1 MNYRLKYTFTGY
13 FNDIAAGSHKGV
25 MSAHG
30 SEVKVYVRTKPT
42 ACFAQE
48 LIEYLPD
55 KQTVNVRHRRDTKK
69 GVVNNQMSS
78 WSFRLNG
85 VLHNVSQEE
94 VYQSVAHSVV
104 LRALEGYNGTI
115 MCFGQTGAGK
125 TYTMTGATE
134 SYKQRGIIPRA
145 IQEVFH
151 EMEQRVDHTFSV
163 HLSFLE
169 IYNETLVDLL
179 ASIKGV
185 RAAQGGALVVV
196 EEPGGGVSVK
206 GLSLHLVHNEEEA
219 LNLLFEGEMN
229 RIIGEHA
236 LNKNSSRS
244 HCIFTIHIESR
255 SRMLSNASYVTS
267 KLNLVD
273 LAGSERLSKTG
284 SEGQVQ
290 REALYINRSLSF
302 LEQAIIALADRRRE
316 HVPFRQS
323 KLTHAL
329 KDSLGGNCHTVLVA
343 NIYGEA
349 AQIEETLSTL
359 RFAAR
364 MKCVRTE
371 PSVNEH
377 IDPALQIRRL
387 QKEVHLLKQELSVH
401 DTLANRAGAMYE
413 NLSERQVEEI
423 NSQAQRYLAGTL
435 DEITIVS
442 IRQIQEV
449 FAQFKKAVQE
459 QEKLI
464 KEHLSQE
471 YSLLENTQSNL
482 PSSAAKGQEPAGAVG
497 EVEGGFGLGVAAP
510 SQRHTGPP
518 SPSKSKGKKG
528 KENNRKD
535 GAGTSGPAEGAAV
548 TQRETE
554 VHTPT
559 VEPEAAE
566 APHMAKEGAKKRSDT
581 PPSKMEA
588 FEDFKMERG
597 SEINRILKENKAV
610 LLERLDQLHKLTQ
623 AINSMKW
630 DIDRMSSELQ
640 LHKEQR
646 QSQGQFLS
654 AEGEPVLEEAELS
667 LIMSLREMKDRYRKI
682 YEELLSTKA
691 EVRYCQHLVD
701 QCRTRL
707 LTEFE
712 SWYNESFLL
721 PDEVQ
726 DIFREGGPIRP
737 GLIPLDKALTLEADE
752 QEQFERLRT
761 ELLAESPSAV
771 SFYNAHNRT
780 LLRRGS
786 RPVPHSPDSRRNMGA
801 GTNKLKLPAIFSVT

>member
-1 MNYRLKYTFTGY
+1 
-13 FNDIAAGSHKGV
+13 

-48 LIEYLPD
+48 LIEYVPD
-55 KQTVNVRHRRDTKK
+55 KQTVNVRYRRDTKK

-78 WSFRLNG
+78 WSFRLSG

-134 SYKQRGIIPRA
+134 SYRQRGIIPRA
-145 IQEVFH
+145 IQEVFR
-151 EMEQRVDHTFSV
+151 EVEQRVDHTFSV

-255 SRMLSNASYVTS
+255 SRTLSNASYVTS

-329 KDSLGGNCHTVLVA
+329 KDSLGGNCNTVLVA

-364 MKCVRTE
+364 MKRVHTE

-377 IDPALQIRRL
+377 VDPALQIRRL
-387 QKEVHLLKQELSVH
+387 QKEVQLLKQELSIH
-401 DTLANRAGAMYE
+401 DTLANRVGAMYE
-413 NLSERQVEEI
+413 NLSESQVEEI
-423 NSQAQRYLAGTL
+423 NSQVQKYLAGTL
-435 DEITIVS
+435 DEITVS
-442 IRQIQEV
+442 II
-449 FAQFKKAVQE
+449 A
-459 QEKLI
+459 I
-464 KEHLSQE
+464 
-471 YSLLENTQSNL
+471 
-482 PSSAAKGQEPAGAVG
+482 GQEPAGAVG

-510 SQRHTGPP
+510 SQRHTRPP

-528 KENNRKD
+528 KENNRHLCPVLILLFPF
-535 GAGTSGPAEGAAV
+535 GS
-548 TQRETE
+548 
-554 VHTPT
+554 
-559 VEPEAAE
+559 
-566 APHMAKEGAKKRSDT
+566 T
-581 PPSKMEA
+581 PPSKIEA

-630 DIDRMSSELQ
+630 DIDHMSSELQ
-640 LHKEQR
+640 LHKEKR

-667 LIMSLREMKDRYRKI
+667 LIMSLREIKDRYRQT

-737 GLIPLDKALTLEADE
+737 GLVPLDKALTLIISPPDDCMYIIFVEAV
-752 QEQFERLRT
+752 LHSRT
-761 ELLAESPSAV
+761 VHHHPVSAKASCW
-771 SFYNAHNRT
+771 SFAVMWGFCFAFLINIQAVLSFLGLSDLQT
-780 LLRRGS
+780 PL
-786 RPVPHSPDSRRNMGA
+786 
-801 GTNKLKLPAIFSVT
+801 TAISK